1 MEIHQGME
9 VAEQGIRPWDGEAF
23 GNWNSEEI
31 VKLKEI
37 FGEMRNV
44 LIFLFKVTEW
54 HAAGRQLDYRRI
66 RLGMNTSGFEFL
78 CDQAATR
85 K

>member
-1 MEIHQGME
+1 M
-9 VAEQGIRPWDGEAF
+9 
-23 GNWNSEEI
+23 
-31 VKLKEI
+31 KLKEI